1 MLRLIDTPVEL
12 LTPDEMARADALTI
26 AAGTPGYALMLKAG
40 RAVAEA
46 AADRL
51 GAGNGGRKIAVF
63 CGPGNNGGDGYVAA
77 RFLREMGFAV
87 EVGTLGDPR
96 FLRGDARQAY
106 EDWRGETRAVEEVD
120 PALADLVIDA
130 LFGAGLSRP
139 LDGRALATVAR
150 INAAG
155 KKVLAVDVPS
165 GLDGATGA
173 VGSSCVHAVETVT
186 FFRLKPGH
194 LLFPG
199 RAACGDLRLTQIGIE
214 ADVLADIAPRGFL
227 NTPALWRDQ
236 FPRLRIEG
244 HKYGRGHLAVASGPL
259 SRTGAARLAA
269 RAGLRVGAGLVT
281 VASPAEAVAVSA
293 AQLTAVMLRAVDGPD
308 QWRDL
313 LSDRRYNACVFGP
326 AFGLGPETLEIAS
339 VLLAAAT
346 PGRPLGLVFDA
357 DALTAF
363 SPDWDRLAAL
373 IQSSAAQIV
382 LTPHEGEFQRLFSK
396 KVENS
401 QLKRE
406 REGAASSDACE
417 ISVQPTESEHK
428 IDRVR
433 AAARATGAVIVLKG
447 PDTVV
452 AAPDGR
458 AAIAANAPPT
468 LATAGSGDVL
478 AGLVGG
484 LLAQN
489 MPPFEAAACAVWL
502 HGEAANLFGPG
513 LIAEDLPEMLPRV
526 LAALVAR
533 FA

>member
-1 MLRLIDTPVEL
+1 
-12 LTPDEMARADALTI
+12 
-26 AAGTPGYALMLKAG
+26 
-40 RAVAEA
+40 
-46 AADRL
+46 
-51 GAGNGGRKIAVF
+51 
-63 CGPGNNGGDGYVAA
+63 
-77 RFLREMGFAV
+77 
-87 EVGTLGDPR
+87 
-96 FLRGDARQAY
+96 
-106 EDWRGETRAVEEVD
+106 
-120 PALADLVIDA
+120 
-130 LFGAGLSRP
+130 
-139 LDGRALATVAR
+139 
-150 INAAG
+150 
-155 KKVLAVDVPS
+155 
-165 GLDGATGA
+165 
-173 VGSSCVHAVETVT
+173 
-186 FFRLKPGH
+186 
-194 LLFPG
+194 
-199 RAACGDLRLTQIGIE
+199 
-214 ADVLADIAPRGFL
+214 
-227 NTPALWRDQ
+227 
-236 FPRLRIEG
+236 
-244 HKYGRGHLAVASGPL
+244 
-259 SRTGAARLAA
+259 
-269 RAGLRVGAGLVT
+269 
-281 VASPAEAVAVSA
+281 
-293 AQLTAVMLRAVDGPD
+293 
-308 QWRDL
+308 
-313 LSDRRYNACVFGP
+313 
-326 AFGLGPETLEIAS
+326 
-339 VLLAAAT
+339 
-346 PGRPLGLVFDA
+346 VFDA